1 MLNARGLMK
10 FIMYLSEWAGAI
22 LPLFNIPLVMR
33 IVKRKSADDIS
44 LVWLF
49 GVWICI
55 LLMSPGALASKDFAF
70 RIFGW
75 MNLFFFT
82 GVVFVTVKY
91 HHKFRKTGNGERGT
105 QQPFVPR

>member
-1 MLNARGLMK
+1 MNTLYA
-10 FIMYLSEWAGAI
+10 ISAWAGAL
-22 LPLFNIPLVMR
+22 LPLFNIPLILR

-44 LVWLF
+44 LVWVF

-55 LLMSPGALASKDFAF
+55 LLMSPEALASPDSAF

-75 MNLFFFT
+75 MNLIFFT

-91 HHKFRKTGNGERGT
+91 HHKFKR
-105 QQPFVPR
+105 